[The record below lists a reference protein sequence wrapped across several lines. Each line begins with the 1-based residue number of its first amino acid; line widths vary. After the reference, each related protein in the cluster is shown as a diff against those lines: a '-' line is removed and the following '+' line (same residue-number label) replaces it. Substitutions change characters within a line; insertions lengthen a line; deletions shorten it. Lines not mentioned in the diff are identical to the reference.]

1 MLLLSETWISN
12 KTAINLEI
20 NGFYREHVFGNKTPG
35 AVKGRYSGGVSVYV
49 KNYLKK
55 QYKLLKR
62 ILLVFYGSKLILIYL
77 FLEKM
82 LFCAM
87 SIYLQ
92 PSLEFSILWTI
103 TIGMR

>member
-20 NGFYREHVFGNKTPG
+20 NGFYSEHVFGNKTLG

-55 QYKLLKR
+55 SVQIIEKNPIGPLWIKINSNVFLFREDVILCNVYIPPAESR
-62 ILLVFYGSKLILIYL
+62 IFNTMDNNY
-77 FLEKM
+77 
-82 LFCAM
+82 
-87 SIYLQ
+87 
-92 PSLEFSILWTI
+92 
-103 TIGMR
+103 